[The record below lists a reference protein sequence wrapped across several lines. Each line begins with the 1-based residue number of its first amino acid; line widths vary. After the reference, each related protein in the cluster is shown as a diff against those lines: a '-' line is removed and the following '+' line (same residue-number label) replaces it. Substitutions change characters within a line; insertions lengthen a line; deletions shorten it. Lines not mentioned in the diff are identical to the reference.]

1 MPKEPSEPVSPWSRV
16 SSERGPDLIV
26 FRSRFDR
33 MTHPLSG
40 EELNR
45 LVLESGDWV
54 NVVALTSEK
63 RLVVVRQY
71 RFGTAE
77 ITTEIPGGMIDPG
90 EGHEESARRELLE
103 ETGYSSTEW
112 TYLGSVDPNPA
123 VQTNRMH
130 HWLAEG
136 CQLQAE
142 QDLDAGEDIEV
153 ATLSEEEL
161 RSAVATG
168 EISHALVLTALHRVY
183 DLRDELRGAQ

>member
-1 MPKEPSEPVSPWSRV
+1 MPNKPSDPVSRWSRV

-40 EELNR
+40 EDLDR
-45 LVLESGDWV
+45 LVLESSDWV
-54 NVVALTSEK
+54 NVVALTRDE
-63 RLVVVRQY
+63 RLIVVKQY
-71 RFGTAE
+71 RFGTAD
-77 ITTEIPGGMIDPG
+77 ITTEVPGGMIDPG
-90 EGHEESARRELLE
+90 EGHEESAKRELLE

-123 VQTNRMH
+123 VQTNHMH
-130 HWLAEG
+130 HWLAKNCDLLG
-136 CQLQAE
+136 E

-153 ATLSEEEL
+153 ATLSEAEL

-168 EISHALVLTALHRVY
+168 EIRHALVLTALHRVY
-183 DLRDELRGAQ
+183 DLRDELRGSQ